1 MYMYYY
7 YFLLTVH
14 RLARIQEPRLDC
26 VPPVMSWPWVVPS
39 VAQMYQM
46 QGMFPPYVMLPPYP
60 SPYTEYPSPQDEVR
74 STPSPV
80 SSEEALSPPAKIR
93 KYDNE
98 VRNSRPGPSHQ
109 EAKTAPAMLTKV
121 SEVHEDKP
129 AVNAGAATPSLDTQR
144 QQNSAGLD
152 RVTSVPRQTSR
163 RSADPES
170 STERDY
176 ECGQCRMRTRSHHG
190 LKRHLN
196 SHGDALP
203 TRPAVCARCRQQF
216 LNVFDLYFHVLSH
229 YKGDDNN
236 NGDSEKTQ
244 DVPQATVK
252 DDDHFPCDKAA
263 KKSLPRLFECGEC
276 RLRVRSYCGLRRH
289 FKKHPSLGPLPAV
302 CGVCKTA
309 FPNTVQLHEH
319 MLGHYGVVPKVVNG
333 QLKRLACQFC
343 SETFVS
349 ADVFSRH
356 LLSHERGAALP
367 SPTK

>member
-1 MYMYYY
+1 M
-7 YFLLTVH
+7 H
-14 RLARIQEPRLDC
+14 
-26 VPPVMSWPWVVPS
+26 
-39 VAQMYQM
+39 
-46 QGMFPPYVMLPPYP
+46 GMFAPYVMLPPYP
-60 SPYTEYPSPQDEVR
+60 SPYMKYPSPQDEDR
-74 STPSPV
+74 STAPSPV

-98 VRNSRPGPSHQ
+98 VGNSRSGPSQHDI
-109 EAKTAPAMLTKV
+109 KTVPAISSAFTNRSRAL
-121 SEVHEDKP
+121 EVHEDKQT
-129 AVNAGAATPSLDTQR
+129 VNTRAAIPHSIDTQR
-144 QQNSAGLD
+144 QQDQTDLD
-152 RVTSVPRQTSR
+152 RVASVPRQLSR
-163 RSADPES
+163 PVANPES

-196 SHGDALP
+196 SHGDVLP

-229 YKGDDNN
+229 YKGDNNN
-236 NGDSEKTQ
+236 NGDPEKTQ
-244 DVPQATVK
+244 DVPQATIK
-252 DDDHFPCDKAA
+252 DDEHYPSEKAA

-276 RLRVRSYCGLRRH
+276 HLRVRSYCGLRRH

-319 MLGHYGVVPKVVNG
+319 MLSHYGVVPNVVNG

-356 LLSHERGAALP
+356 LLSHERGADLLSA
-367 SPTK
+367 TK